1 VHAQVDAGLMGQRNA
16 AALVEFSR
24 RSAAAVKV
32 RYCSSSGAIVLSG
45 GGDPPRVSSGI
56 VWSRPAAVGAALRF
70 LGGLCFGGILRLAV
84 GRRFAGVRRLAPVR
98 RLLAVRRL
106 AVLRRFA
113 VARRFNGVRFVRAER
128 DFTARFLRFAMW
140 CPSAWAHTVTK
151 KIFWQRGVPQMRVT
165 GTTLRISLARA
176 TLHVTHFE
184 TRPLT
189 GKSQTPAAS
198 NRRGEIIELLAFLP
212 TRNAAACRQGRTVH
226 QGGQD
231 SY

>member
-1 VHAQVDAGLMGQRNA
+1 MRATKSLRTLVPVHAQVDAGLMGQGNA

-24 RSAAAVKV
+24 RSAAPVRV
-32 RYCSSSGAIVLSG
+32 RYCSSSVAIVFFG

-84 GRRFAGVRRLAPVR
+84 GRRFATVRRLALVR

-113 VARRFNGVRFVRAER
+113 LVRRFNGVRFVRAER

-140 CPSAWAHTVTK
+140 C
-151 KIFWQRGVPQMRVT
+151 
-165 GTTLRISLARA
+165 
-176 TLHVTHFE
+176 
-184 TRPLT
+184 
-189 GKSQTPAAS
+189 
-198 NRRGEIIELLAFLP
+198 LLS
-212 TRNAAACRQGRTVH
+212 
-226 QGGQD
+226 GQAL
-231 SY
+231 